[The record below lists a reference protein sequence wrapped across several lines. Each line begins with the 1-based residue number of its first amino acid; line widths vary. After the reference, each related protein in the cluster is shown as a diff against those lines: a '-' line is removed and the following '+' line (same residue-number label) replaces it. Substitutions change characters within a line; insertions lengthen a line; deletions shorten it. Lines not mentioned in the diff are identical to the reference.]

1 MNIKD
6 LDLSFV
12 KNKTHN
18 VKHVLFVNN
27 ETTEIVP
34 AIKISP
40 FAGAIKDVTDYMH
53 DISVMYPEVKKD
65 IIGLFGRHNDND
77 SNFSSPTTR
86 TLEMWV
92 AVNRAGMYLFN
103 VNDFNKHFSELN
115 NDPENAYIPI
125 GANERWKVK
134 VTNKQA
140 FLKALE

>member
-12 KNKTHN
+12 KNKNHN

-27 ETTEIVP
+27 ETTEVVP
-34 AIKISP
+34 AIKVSP
-40 FAGAIKDVTDYMH
+40 FSNALKDVTDYIH
-53 DISVMYPEVKKD
+53 DVSDMYPELKTD
-65 IIGLFGRHNDND
+65 IICLFGRHGDRD
-77 SNFSSPTTR
+77 SNLSSPTTR
-86 TLEMWV
+86 TLERWV
-92 AVNRAGMYLFN
+92 AVNKAGMYLFN
-103 VNDFNKHFSELN
+103 RKDFDKHFSELEK
-115 NDPENAYIPI
+115 DPENAYIPI